1 MRSPALLISVL
12 AFAALFFG
20 WRTYEAWT
28 TPVAA
33 ALPSPTVRTAVA
45 PAGLSPA
52 DPLPP
57 VDLSGMAAS
66 ILARPVFR
74 PDRTPYREEAAT
86 APPKRNYDAEMARF
100 TLLGVL
106 LLGDEKKG
114 VVVGKAGTG
123 RQERWEVGP
132 GDVLPGFTVKD
143 IGADGITLAADGK
156 EFLLPLYAGGPK
168 GPAGQAPV
176 RTEVGPPRAPAAA
189 PQPAP
194 PARGGNASGTAPA
207 ARPLTPTAA
216 PPASPPPTAPPASA
230 PPGVGM
236 PAPREPL
243 DFNRGRQFRPTYLPG
258 RR

>member
-1 MRSPALLISVL
+1 MRSPAFLIPVL
-12 AFAALFFG
+12 ALAAIFFG

-28 TPVAA
+28 APVAA
-33 ALPSPTVRTAVA
+33 APPPPAARPAAA
-45 PAGLSPA
+45 PAGLTPA
-52 DPLPP
+52 DPPSP

-74 PDRTPYREEAAT
+74 PDRTPFREEAAP
-86 APPKRNYDAEMARF
+86 AAPKRNYDAEMSRF

-132 GDVLPGFTVKD
+132 GDELPGFTVKA
-143 IGADGITLAADGK
+143 IGADGITLTADGK

-168 GPAGQAPV
+168 GPSGQAPV
-176 RTEVGPPRAPAAA
+176 RTDVGPPRAPAAA
-189 PQPAP
+189 PP
-194 PARGGNASGTAPA
+194 PAKGGIAPGPA
-207 ARPLTPTAA
+207 APVPLVSPTAA
-216 PPASPPPTAPPASA
+216 PPASVQ
-230 PPGVGM
+230 PGGGM
-236 PAPREPL
+236 PPPREPL
-243 DFNRGRQFRPTYLPG
+243 DYNRGRQIRPTYLPG

>member
-1 MRSPALLISVL
+1 MRSPPFLIPVL
-12 AFAALFFG
+12 ALAVLFFG

-28 TPVAA
+28 TPMAPSLPPPAA
-33 ALPSPTVRTAVA
+33 RAAVA

-52 DPLPP
+52 DPPPPADLP
-57 VDLSGMAAS
+57 GMAAS

-74 PDRTPYREEAAT
+74 PDRTPFREET
-86 APPKRNYDAEMARF
+86 AQAPKRNYDAEMSRF

-106 LLGDEKKG
+106 LLGSEKKG

-132 GDVLPGFTVKD
+132 GDALPGFTVKD

-168 GPAGQAPV
+168 GPPGQAPV
-176 RTEVGPPRAPAAA
+176 RTDVGPPRAPAAA

-194 PARGGNASGTAPA
+194 PAKGGTAPGA
-207 ARPLTPTAA
+207 APSVPPLPPTAA
-216 PPASPPPTAPPASA
+216 PPPQAAT
-230 PPGVGM
+230 PGTGM

-243 DFNRGRQFRPTYLPG
+243 DYNRGRLLRPSYLPG

>member
-1 MRSPALLISVL
+1 MKSPAFLIPVL
-12 AFAALFFG
+12 ALAAIFFG

-33 ALPSPTVRTAVA
+33 AIPPPAAGTAAA
-45 PAGLSPA
+45 PAGLTGAEP
-52 DPLPP
+52 PPP

-74 PDRTPYREEAAT
+74 PDRTPFREETAA
-86 APPKRNYDAEMARF
+86 APPKRNYDAEMSRF

-132 GDVLPGFTVKD
+132 GDMLPGFKVKD
-143 IGADGITLAADGK
+143 IGADGITLIADGK

-168 GPAGQAPV
+168 GPPGQAPV
-176 RTEVGPPRAPAAA
+176 RTDVGPPRAPAAA
-189 PQPAP
+189 PQPAV
-194 PARGGNASGTAPA
+194 PAKGGNATGAAPA
-207 ARPLTPTAA
+207 VRPSPPTAA
-216 PPASPPPTAPPASA
+216 PPAATPPSSA
-230 PPGVGM
+230 QPGVGM

-243 DFNRGRQFRPTYLPG
+243 DFNRSRQMRPTYLPG